1 MWTPSLLDWNGKTRG
16 TVRESDKMVI
26 FYSRIPRPIPC
37 HVLFYQSDVIH
48 ITRCAL
54 LRFAL
59 FYILQLVWRAANSLL
74 YWFRSRRLSPSS
86 MWTGSGVEKSPPQ
99 RSPVFRLILEIKHFT
114 PALCL
119 LWLPRHLLLQK
130 RDPSI
135 KFMSIAW
142 PTKWLLIL
150 EGWTIAPWIFLPSS
164 FLKELVRYICKKKG
178 CQRQINSIS
187 IHYGYW

>member
-1 MWTPSLLDWNGKTRG
+1 MQDPC
-16 TVRESDKMVI
+16 
-26 FYSRIPRPIPC
+26 PI
-37 HVLFYQSDVIH
+37 LFYHSDAIH

-86 MWTGSGVEKSPPQ
+86 IWTGSGVEKSPPQ
-99 RSPVFRLILEIKHFT
+99 RSPVFRLILEMKHFT

-119 LWLPRHLLLQK
+119 LWLPRHLLWQK
-130 RDPSI
+130 RDLSI

-178 CQRQINSIS
+178 CHRQINS
-187 IHYGYW
+187 IHYGYWSNFS